1 MWRQSCNVASRLP
14 STTKRLQD
22 LISPDRDIPRPTIM
36 VRGSAGS
43 VLGGISDGL
52 YEGLGAS
59 VFGRFNSLNRAGIL
73 VCAVDRAGRIGI
85 PRSSTFSAI
94 FSPSLGFIGPET
106 SPRNSVIIPAAPH
119 PNKEH
124 PLRACRPSSCSVIP
138 SGTYNLKQ
146 TKTTRLL
153 TQRFP
158 DLNNSS
164 VASDQALYTT
174 ETP

>member
-43 VLGGISDGL
+43 VLGGISDGVS
-52 YEGLGAS
+52 EGLEAS

-73 VCAVDRAGRIGI
+73 VGVVDRAGRIGI

-94 FSPSLGFIGPET
+94 FSPSVGLVGRET
-106 SPRNSVIIPAAPH
+106 SPRNRAISPAAP
-119 PNKEH
+119 
-124 PLRACRPSSCSVIP
+124 APSV
-138 SGTYNLKQ
+138 
-146 TKTTRLL
+146 
-153 TQRFP
+153 
-158 DLNNSS
+158 
-164 VASDQALYTT
+164 
-174 ETP
+174 